1 LRFLVVFPYIVAPS
15 MNEGMLVYPAEI
27 SVTHYTFKRGT
38 ISCWSSLINFDPAF
52 LDATGHLFHQIT
64 VEENVNHGKGGY
76 SCLSP
81 NRAGQYASLVR
92 RLLEALHF
100 SNEDRA
106 LHFLAST
113 FGPDQLRIH
122 AEIMGK
128 MITAQDFISALS
140 KVYYD
145 IIEKPLPDY
154 LTDELIDL
162 QFANAKEKVLKS
174 SKCCDYHERKPPN
187 HGSRQ
192 HCTVARAT
200 VLITAVCTLCFS
212 GNLFNFRDLY
222 DPEKHLVSS
231 ISVES
236 PSLQTGDTM
245 SNSTDEVPRD
255 ERAEAGLDAS
265 GMPIINSFMNVD
277 EALFL

>member
-1 LRFLVVFPYIVAPS
+1 MDKLKFSYLKLGHFPDFELRFLVVFPYIVAPS

-64 VEENVNHGKGGY
+64 VEENAMVLGVPLMSAQGRSPSEVWRTLLTQYHKHGVVV
-76 SCLSP
+76 CD
-81 NRAGQYASLVR
+81 ADQMEIV
-92 RLLEALHF
+92 
-100 SNEDRA
+100 DRA

-162 QFANAKEKVLKS
+162 QFANAKEVNKDIARSTQS
-174 SKCCDYHERKPPN
+174 ST
-187 HGSRQ
+187 SR
-192 HCTVARAT
+192 C
-200 VLITAVCTLCFS
+200 S
-212 GNLFNFRDLY
+212 
-222 DPEKHLVSS
+222 SS
-231 ISVES
+231 I
-236 PSLQTGDTM
+236 QDTPP
-245 SNSTDEVPRD
+245 VFFC
-255 ERAEAGLDAS
+255 A
-265 GMPIINSFMNVD
+265 
-277 EALFL
+277 